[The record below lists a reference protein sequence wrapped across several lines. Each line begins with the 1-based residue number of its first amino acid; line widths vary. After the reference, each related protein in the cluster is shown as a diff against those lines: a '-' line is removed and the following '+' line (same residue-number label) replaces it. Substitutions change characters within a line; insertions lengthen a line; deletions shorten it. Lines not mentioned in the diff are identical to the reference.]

1 MPECTRIFPSPP
13 CCWTQALSGQSQFL
27 GRLGDY
33 METKNCSEYTNHLD
47 CFKMYWD
54 DWGNWKPAFRYL
66 IKSKNRSTMYTCVSR
81 VWIICIQV
89 MSQNYRRHCWRTD
102 IIKMTTN
109 PTTYFF
115 IIMWNGWTCLL
126 IGFFSLAKDKITQL
140 LCHVIQLSADC
151 FGQRETN
158 YWCTILCVI
167 SNLSLFTLFYI
178 EIEYLVQNQA

>member
-126 IGFFSLAKDKITQL
+126 IGFFFSPKIKLPSYSAMLYNFLLIVLAKEKLIIDAQFY
-140 LCHVIQLSADC
+140 VLSQT
-151 FGQRETN
+151 FL
-158 YWCTILCVI
+158 YLHYFILKL
-167 SNLSLFTLFYI
+167 NT
-178 EIEYLVQNQA
+178 